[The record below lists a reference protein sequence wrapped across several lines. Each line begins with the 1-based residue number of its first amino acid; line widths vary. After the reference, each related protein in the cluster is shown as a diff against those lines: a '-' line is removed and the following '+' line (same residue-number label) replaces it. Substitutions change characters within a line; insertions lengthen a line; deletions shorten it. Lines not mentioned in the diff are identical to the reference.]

1 MELEKEQRRLTLNW
15 IAETTKVTWL
25 LRGFGLTKIPMLYM
39 CAPEV
44 VQLDGEHCVVK
55 IPLRRR
61 TKNHENCMY
70 IGALTVGADVAGG
83 IISIYHMQDDWK
95 KARFLFKDMTA
106 SYLKRAEGDVYFTC
120 RDGVQLAALVEEA
133 KKTGKRMNQKVS
145 VIATVPDKLGDE
157 PVATFTLTLSIK
169 F

>member
-1 MELEKEQRRLTLNW
+1 MELEEKRNIVLNW

-25 LRGFGLTKIPMLYM
+25 LRGFGFTKIPMLYM

-44 VQLDGEHCVVK
+44 VELDEEHCVVK

-61 TKNHENCMY
+61 TRNHEQCMY

-83 IISIYHMQDDWK
+83 IIALYHMQDDWK

-120 RDGVQLAALVEEA
+120 HDGEQLAATVEEA
-133 KKTGKRMNQKVS
+133 RQTGKRMNQKVS
-145 VIATVPDKLGDE
+145 VVATVPDKLKDQ
-157 PVATFTLTLSIK
+157 PVATFELTFSVK